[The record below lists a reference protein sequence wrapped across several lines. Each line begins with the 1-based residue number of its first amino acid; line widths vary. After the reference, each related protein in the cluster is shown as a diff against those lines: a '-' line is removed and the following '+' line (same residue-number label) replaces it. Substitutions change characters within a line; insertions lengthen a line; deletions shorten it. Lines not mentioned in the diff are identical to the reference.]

1 MTNQLP
7 DHLRRSGWL
16 APSVASSLTSAGIPI
31 PTADYLTSAFDAS
44 AWEAAAAATQELTAL
59 FSDAR
64 FADTA
69 TFGPLMAYIAEN
81 DVADILADVRPP
93 LPRNIR
99 RDQPEVTQPEF
110 SDERI
115 GITRNHCADGA
126 PWSLFVTITSEA
138 GLALGSYDAIV
149 AASVERFTVRGYD
162 TRKLMTLQLW
172 KALTLQCGTTMPDC
186 ELRDSWTFT
195 LFPGEELIDA
205 AVISGTVLHGQVRQR
220 LGKTTRGIKSA
231 RVRPAVFIAGAAD
244 VATTAAPHV

>member
-1 MTNQLP
+1 MSNQLP
-7 DHLRRSGWL
+7 DHLRHSGWL
-16 APSVASSLTSAGIPI
+16 APSVASSLTSAGVPL

-59 FSDAR
+59 FSDAH

-69 TFGPLMAYIAEN
+69 TFGPLLVPN
-81 DVADILADVRPP
+81 PQLFDVRPP

>member
-1 MTNQLP
+1 MPASPTPPLS
-7 DHLRRSGWL
+7 DHCWY
-16 APSVASSLTSAGIPI
+16 PI
-31 PTADYLTSAFDAS
+31 P
-44 AWEAAAAATQELTAL
+44 QL
-59 FSDAR
+59 F
-64 FADTA
+64 
-69 TFGPLMAYIAEN
+69 
-81 DVADILADVRPP
+81 DVRPP

-149 AASVERFTVRGYD
+149 AASVERFTVCGYD

-195 LFPGEELIDA
+195 LFPWRGAYRRCGHLR
-205 AVISGTVLHGQVRQR
+205 HGS
-220 LGKTTRGIKSA
+220 TRSST
-231 RVRPAVFIAGAAD
+231 
-244 VATTAAPHV
+244 ATPG